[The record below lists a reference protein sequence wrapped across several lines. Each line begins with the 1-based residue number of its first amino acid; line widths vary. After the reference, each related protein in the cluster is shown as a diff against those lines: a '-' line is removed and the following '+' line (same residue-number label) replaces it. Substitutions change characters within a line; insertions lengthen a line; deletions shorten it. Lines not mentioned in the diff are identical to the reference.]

1 MCKPRFVW
9 RFAFPGAQSIGDVV
23 GRKKPWTSWRFFGL
37 KKGAK
42 GGRHSFGGLKRYLL
56 SVSGQR
62 KDRPGGF
69 GSKNH

>member
-1 MCKPRFVW
+1 LSGGLLFLVPNPLVML
-9 RFAFPGAQSIGDVV
+9 S